1 MSEAV
6 VDLVNRLQ
14 SSSSPS
20 SSDKKEFTELSP
32 NNMEAVILHVNRT
45 IAEKLV
51 IEIPNNQIDTVC
63 YGIWLAQL
71 KLVEDSRH
79 VACVGNRKVKLQT
92 NNNACQCTK

>member
-45 IAEKLV
+45 IAEKLA

-63 YGIWLAQL
+63 YGMIHIQGGP
-71 KLVEDSRH
+71 KK
-79 VACVGNRKVKLQT
+79 VGYQKQWP
-92 NNNACQCTK
+92 